1 MYTLDAILEKGFIE
15 KEHHDAGL
23 KLRKMHD
30 VIFGSAV
37 IKAYD
42 ISRIKG
48 RSCRK
53 IDEEYLRNIEN
64 EYMLL
69 IDMLM
74 KNRFWEIVS
83 EVCIY
88 QNENIPSNNIDRSHY
103 LSSVK
108 DGLDMIAEYFKN
120 SKKSYDGF
128 KKFNNGIEKLGL
140 I

>member
-1 MYTLDAILEKGFIE
+1 MYTLDSMLENDFIE

-42 ISRIKG
+42 ISRVKG

-53 IDEEYLRNIEN
+53 IDEVYLCNIES
-64 EYMLL
+64 EYIFLV
-69 IDMLM
+69 DMLM
-74 KNRFWEIVS
+74 KNSFWEVVS

-88 QNENIPSNNIDRSHY
+88 QNKNIPSNNIDKSYY
-103 LSSVK
+103 LSCVK
-108 DGLDMIAEYFKN
+108 DGLSMIAEHFKN
-120 SKKSYDGF
+120 GKKSYAGF
-128 KKFNNGIEKLGL
+128 KKFNKSIEKLDL